1 MKFDV
6 QRAAD
11 EKRIELEKM
20 RREIG
25 SYDDAVQ
32 REARK
37 GKGRR
42 GKVRKQAKTRKIVDE
57 MLANKAAR
65 LANPLPKSGSQ
76 KFADVEGY
84 EGGGEVRGCGS
95 AVRGTNFK
103 GVF

>member
-1 MKFDV
+1 MKFDA

-11 EKRIELEKM
+11 EKRFDLEKM
-20 RREIG
+20 RREIEA
-25 SYDDAVQ
+25 YDDAIQ

-37 GKGRR
+37 GKGNKRKARR
-42 GKVRKQAKTRKIVDE
+42 QAKVREEVDQ
-57 MLANKAAR
+57 LLKNKAAR
-65 LANPLPKSGSQ
+65 KANPLPKSGSQ

-95 AVRGTNFK
+95 AMRGTKFK